1 MTMLKEAK
9 KALRVTAGAYDTE
22 IASLLEAG
30 ARDLEIA
37 GVILPGN
44 VSFTVD
50 GDTVV
55 DTSDLTDPLVMRA
68 IFTYAAM
75 RFGNPPN
82 YDRLSEAYEI
92 QKGQLM
98 HATGYT
104 DYGEED
110 EEDPSPAAQ
119 DDTEGAEDGTGG
131 AEDGTG
137 ADGGDAD
144 PGEDGEGA

>member
-1 MTMLKEAK
+1 MLKEAK
-9 KALRVTAGAYDTE
+9 KALRVTAALYDSE

-50 GDTVV
+50 GDTVT

-119 DDTEGAEDGTGG
+119 DDTEGAEDGTGD

-144 PGEDGEGA
+144 PGEDGEGT